1 MDKFLATS
9 LFPNR
14 SFTPPG
20 DDLTMSALGNTMQG
34 LQEEDNHFPDSSPGP
49 ASKERLP
56 IQPYK
61 EGGVRTP
68 HTHSGVSGL
77 QSLTSQPSAHGR
89 RFNHSK
95 IKFTIDRN
103 TTATDFTE
111 FMKSIKAFESDEQV
125 QWKRETLPAATKSV
139 LRSQWTRWKYKEP
152 GEDWLTMPTDR
163 FLQFIKSV
171 MHSYFKE
178 AVDSGLTDPYIRI
191 IQVLTKEKIFLEA
204 TTAVRQLEELG
215 GGF

>member
-1 MDKFLATS
+1 
-9 LFPNR
+9 
-14 SFTPPG
+14 
-20 DDLTMSALGNTMQG
+20 
-34 LQEEDNHFPDSSPGP
+34 
-49 ASKERLP
+49 
-56 IQPYK
+56 
-61 EGGVRTP
+61 
-68 HTHSGVSGL
+68 
-77 QSLTSQPSAHGR
+77 
-89 RFNHSK
+89 
-95 IKFTIDRN
+95 
-103 TTATDFTE
+103 
-111 FMKSIKAFESDEQV
+111 MKSIKAFESDEQV

-215 GGF
+215 GAFEEAEVFNTDMSKFNSLELEQTKSAFRENIVPVDQFNHNSARYVTPYSPKDQRVSSREVP